1 MQNKILLI
9 TGTQNR
15 HLSLAAEIISEFDV
29 DWIQYER
36 RLVPQENGN
45 DLNKEENLFLQNHL
59 KNLKEDEIKA
69 IGKFGIEEIS
79 NKLIYKK
86 GRLLKIKGR
95 KELNSQSTINWVNE
109 VKYNIS
115 VDYGS
120 GILEQSILEAINC
133 NVINIHGGV
142 SPYFK
147 GSSTLLYALL
157 LCQPELA
164 GMTVHSIDSGI
175 DSGDI
180 YRHILPT
187 LHEKMRPTEVFAACQ
202 KQLIVEINEII
213 RGIISKKYLP
223 QKQSIYGRTFMERD
237 FRIEMLKNLY
247 LNYEKGFLG
256 NSINNI
262 NKNISKYKIYK

>member
-36 RLVPQENGN
+36 RLVPQEEGN
-45 DLNKEENLFLQNHL
+45 NLNHEENVFLQTHL
-59 KNLKEDEIKA
+59 NNLKEDEIKA
-69 IGKFGIEEIS
+69 IGKFDLEELS
-79 NKLIYKK
+79 KKLTFKQR
-86 GRLLKIKGR
+86 RLLKIKDR
-95 KELNSQSTINWVNE
+95 KDLNSQSTINWVKE
-109 VKYNIS
+109 GKYNIS
-115 VDYGS
+115 IDYGS
-120 GILEQSILEAINC
+120 GILEQRLLEAINC
-133 NVINIHGGV
+133 NVINIHGGI

-157 LCQPELA
+157 LSQPELA
-164 GMTVHSIDSGI
+164 GMTVHNIDSGI

-180 YRHILPT
+180 YRHILPR
-187 LHEKMRPTEVFAACQ
+187 LDINMSPTEVFAACQ

-223 QKQSIYGRTFMERD
+223 HKQSKYGRTFMARD

-247 LNYEKGFLG
+247 INFEKGFLA
-256 NSINNI
+256 NSIKNI
-262 NKNISKYKIYK
+262 NKNIKQYKIYK